1 MEDGYIYGSTT
12 TDVCNGE
19 NVTYWHRVDDPD
31 AYNFCPV
38 VDGYTDA
45 FLFASIAIIIA
56 SMLHF
61 SRLSAVLVL
70 FMGCAAEVLV
80 YKYNLG
86 RFGNSFTVWLGA
98 SPPELL
104 LYGFLPPLLL
114 DAAMSLDWFVFTK
127 VSRHAI
133 VYAFFVVIATATCMT
148 PCLLYGLRLADK
160 GWTWAWACLFVSTLA
175 STDALAVSSI
185 IKGAAGPEH
194 LTVLMEGESLLNDA
208 TSLVLFSVLTAV
220 CQSVKATEFMSVL
233 PNIVV
238 NFAWLAGGGCL
249 VGLFFGWITLRI
261 LRILRRTGASRSR
274 ELGLIQG
281 MAFFTYYIGSSPLNV
296 SGVIAVVVFGL
307 YGAATSKFELAN
319 TDAASQLDGVQ
330 NTIGSALNGVVF
342 FLGGASAT
350 NFLIRAAPLLED
362 DFLMTL
368 CYIPVIYFLV
378 FGFRFISITVFNAIF
393 KVAGMGSLS
402 FSSIPFITIG
412 GMYVF
417 KAFSIHL

>member
-1 MEDGYIYGSTT
+1 MGEGSIS
-12 TDVCNGE
+12 DVCVGE
-19 NVTYWHRVDDPD
+19 NVTYWHRVDNPD

-38 VDGYTDA
+38 EDGYTDV

-86 RFGNSFTVWLGA
+86 RLGNSFTVWLGA

-148 PCLLYGLRLADK
+148 PCMLYGLRLVHH
-160 GWTWAWACLFVSTLA
+160 GWNWSWAALFVSTLA

-185 IKGAAGPEH
+185 IKGASGPEH

-220 CQSVKATEFMSVL
+220 CQSSDRVTEFTTVL
-233 PNIVV
+233 PDIVV
-238 NFAWLAGGGCL
+238 NFAWLAGGGCV
-249 VGLFFGWITLRI
+249 VGLLFGWITLRI
-261 LRILRRTGASRSR
+261 LRILRRTGASRPR

-319 TDAASQLDGVQ
+319 TDAAAQLDGVQ
-330 NTIGSALNGVVF
+330 NTVGSALNGIVF

-362 DFLMTL
+362 DLSMTL
-368 CYIPVIYFLV
+368 CYIPIIYFLV
-378 FGFRFISITVFNAIF
+378 FAFRFLSIAIF
-393 KVAGMGSLS
+393 NGVFGVLGMGTLS

-412 GMYVF
+412 GM
-417 KAFSIHL
+417 